1 MKHEFHAQYSLAL
14 QPDFAQQE
22 AVNYLTDAPKQ
33 PPKHWDDLG
42 DVTDPAARI
51 RLLAQ
56 AILTP
61 YKDYARVGT
70 HRTQGGLLHAINL
83 KIPDRFFEQQSEGFL
98 APLKLDPTLP
108 DITLFPRG
116 SWAISFKFK
125 LQKPYL
131 SKDDTDFY
139 ILDNPVRKEWVFQVP
154 YIAPSQWKGALRAAM
169 VRQLVEESGSLS
181 DEEFAILR
189 FRLTLLFGDEKGEE
203 PGVIKDLAKYLDGAK
218 STEASH
224 RYRQEVRKHFPTK
237 DDESES
243 FPHHAGNL
251 HFYTTYFTKI
261 SMEVINPHDR
271 ETGAGTL
278 PIYFE
283 SVPAGADGVFTLL
296 YVPVD
301 CIGIKDDA
309 ETEKQSAEMLC
320 LVAEGVEAMLAE
332 YGFGAKTS
340 SGFGTA
346 GDGVEDGRVVSNAE
360 WANDLPEPEV
370 AAPEPPDEKYL
381 KYLDD
386 SMVRVDVRGDDGKP
400 MRIAEY
406 GRRVHE
412 GRNPV
417 DGGSQSEYRKFM
429 RWYVAH
435 GKAWQKNHQR
445 DAAPAESPGWGFKSL
460 NGLVKQTQELVKKLK
475 KMEGSD

>member
-33 PPKHWDDLG
+33 PPKHWRDLG

-51 RLLAQ
+51 RLLTQ

-83 KIPDRFFEQQSEGFL
+83 EIPDRFFEQQSEDFL
-98 APLKLDPTLP
+98 APLELSPTLP
-108 DITLFPRG
+108 DIALFPRG
-116 SWAISFKFK
+116 SWAISFKFT

-139 ILDNPVRKEWVFQVP
+139 IIDNPVRKEWVFQVP
-154 YIAPSQWKGALRAAM
+154 YIAPSQWKGALRASM
-169 VRQLVEESGSLS
+169 VKRLVEGGGC
-181 DEEFAILR
+181 DTFVDLR
-189 FRLTLLFGDEKGEE
+189 IQLTRLFGNEKEVALDDKALDTYLDKKGGE
-203 PGVIKDLAKYLDGAK
+203 DLAKEYKG
-218 STEASH
+218 
-224 RYRQEVRKHFPTK
+224 QF
-237 DDESES
+237 ESMTDTGL
-243 FPHHAGNL
+243 FAGHL
-251 HFYTTYFTKI
+251 HFYPTYFTKI

-309 ETEKQSAEMLC
+309 ETEKQSAEMLR
-320 LVAEGVEAMLAE
+320 LVAEGVEAMLTE

-346 GDGVEDGRVVSNAE
+346 GDGVVGGRVALNAVGL
-360 WANDLPEPEV
+360 DLPAQERDALV
-370 AAPEPPDEKYL
+370 PPDEESRKYL
-381 KYLDD
+381 NDD
-386 SMVRVDVRGDDGKP
+386 GTVRAEVCGDDGKP
-400 MRIAEY
+400 LSNDEY
-406 GRRVHE
+406 NDKYRKKQ
-412 GRNPV
+412 PPC
-417 DGGSQSEYRKFM
+417 GGSFSKFKKFKTEYTNNGEAWRAYLQ
-429 RWYVAH
+429 RGVAP
-435 GKAWQKNHQR
+435 N
-445 DAAPAESPGWGFKSL
+445 ESPMLEFKSL
-460 NGLVKQTQELVKKLK
+460 GKLVERTKKLVENAE
-475 KMEGSD
+475 KMEGSK